1 MDEIFGKKKTTKEI
15 QREEKRSIEKEVR
28 NLEKEKQNLVR
39 QEKDLLEQTK
49 IAAKKG
55 DTYSAKLLAKNIV
68 QNRQQQ
74 EKLLKMSGQMSAL
87 KYKSTVN
94 FIFLTLVCFCK

>member
-1 MDEIFGKKKTTKEI
+1 MDQIFGTKKTTKEI

-39 QEKDLLEQTK
+39 QEKDLMEQTK

-55 DTYSAKLLAKNIV
+55 DSYSAKLLAKQIV

-74 EKLLKMSGQMSAL
+74 EKLLKMSGQMNAM
-87 KYKSTVN
+87 KHKTTV
-94 FIFLTLVCFCK
+94 IFD